1 MAVKAKI
8 CGLRLAA
15 DADLAA
21 RAGADFVGVILD
33 EGPRQASAQE
43 IQAVV
48 DAAGPVP
55 VMAVVVHAGPED
67 VLRLRDRCG
76 FAGVQLHAGQAFAEA
91 RAYQQAGLLVWRTAR
106 LTAES
111 DSPDPARFV
120 EYADAVLVEPRVHG
134 RAGGAGVALALDVA
148 RAARERLGPV
158 PMILAG
164 GLTAETVQR
173 AVALVQPYAVDVS
186 SGVERAPGV
195 KDPDRLARFLEALRG
210 NDSQT

>member
-1 MAVKAKI
+1 MAVKVKI

-15 DADLAA
+15 DAALAA
-21 RAGADFVGVILD
+21 RAGADFVGVIVD
-33 EGPRQASAQE
+33 EGPRQATASE

-55 VMAVVVHAGPED
+55 VMAVVVHAGPEA

-76 FAGVQLHAGQAFAEA
+76 FAGVQLHAGQPSDAA
-91 RAYQQAGLLVWRTAR
+91 RAYRQAGLLVWRTAR

-111 DSPDPARFV
+111 DAPDPGRFV
-120 EYADAVLVEPRVHG
+120 EHADAVLVEPRVDG
-134 RAGGAGVALALDVA
+134 SAGGAGVALALDLA
-148 RAARERLGPV
+148 RAARERLDPV

-164 GLTAETVQR
+164 GLTPETVQR
-173 AVALVQPYAVDVS
+173 AVDLVQPYAVDVS

-195 KDPDRLARFLEALRG
+195 KDPDRITRFLEALRG
-210 NDSQT
+210 NDPQT